1 MSSFG
6 KRQRYIMDVNESEKD
21 NTSAH
26 RIYNSPLELSIRTLI
41 ILKSL
46 GRPIDLDKL
55 MYLDHL
61 ALNTE
66 DIDGPPSIHA
76 PIPHRGVQIFARKEL
91 IQKGI
96 TILLSK
102 ELVSVIA
109 SPDGIFY
116 QINET
121 GKKFI
126 EYFSTEYF
134 IELSN
139 AIMWVAEK
147 FNTLSTREIKEFVDE
162 NLEKWSGEFLTIST
176 N

>member
-1 MSSFG
+1 
-6 KRQRYIMDVNESEKD
+6 MDIREQQMERGDSL
-21 NTSAH
+21 
-26 RIYNSPLELSIRTLI
+26 RIYNSPLELSIRALL
-41 ILKSL
+41 ILKFSI
-46 GRPIDLDKL
+46 RPIDLDKL

-91 IQKGI
+91 LQKGL
-96 TILLSK
+96 TILISK
-102 ELVSVIA
+102 ELITIIA
-109 SPDGIFY
+109 SQEGIFY
-116 QINET
+116 QINEA

-139 AIMWVAEK
+139 AVKWVVEK
-147 FNTLSTREIKEFVDE
+147 FNLQNTQEVKKFIDE
-162 NLEKWSGEFLTIST
+162 NLEKWSGEFLTNST
-176 N
+176 NLV